1 MAKMTKRERVERA
14 MNLQETDKVP
24 IYDLVRSDSFFE
36 HFSGKKLPPLA
47 EDKET
52 EDKLLKIAGSS
63 LDNFLDMTRDVGF
76 GPTVEKDLV
85 DELGFTKHFSVKE
98 KTNWIVKRPFEDEK
112 GAIEFLK
119 KWILLQKK
127 AHKELKENAKTFRE
141 KWHANFLKTQSTIG
155 DTVNLLACQGT
166 GLDEL
171 RHNIGLDLF
180 SYLECDDPGL
190 LSEFLEVTTDYRVEM
205 CHIIADKKL
214 SPCVLTYGDIACKNM
229 LLHSPAYLRREFC
242 PRLKKLNDAWHE
254 HGIKCLFHSD
264 GYLMEIME
272 DLITTGIDGLNP
284 IETVAGMNLKE
295 VKEKYG
301 KKIFLTGG
309 IDMSQLLSMGTSEQV
324 RTVCEEAVKDA
335 RPGYF
340 LGSTTEIDN
349 SAKLENIIAMYE
361 TVKKTITD
369 S

>member
-85 DELGFTKHFSVKE
+85 DELGFTKHFSIKE

-127 AHKELKENAKTFRE
+127 AHKELKENSKTFRE
-141 KWHANFLKTQSTIG
+141 KWHTEFLKTQSTIG

-242 PRLKKLNDAWHE
+242 PRLTKLNDAWHE

-264 GYLMEIME
+264 GYLMEIMD
-272 DLITTGIDGLNP
+272 DLIATGIDGLNP

-309 IDMSQLLSMGTSEQV
+309 IDMSQLLSMGTPEQV
-324 RTVCEEAVKDA
+324 RVVCEEAVKDA

-340 LGSTTEIDN
+340 IGSTTEIDN

-361 TVKKTITD
+361 VVNK
-369 S
+369 